1 MDDVLFLFDL
11 MPACTRY
18 ILTTVAQGAALPQK
32 LCSLLN
38 IHSLWQW
45 HILHIYVDPKHE
57 LDVPCDLY
65 VNHVKM
71 ALTYL
76 NSIAKKSQSFQGN
89 LNSIP

>member
-1 MDDVLFLFDL
+1 MLDDVLFLFDL

-18 ILTTVAQGAALPQK
+18 ILTTVAQGAALPQNYVV
-32 LCSLLN
+32 SL
-38 IHSLWQW
+38 IYISLWQW

-71 ALTYL
+71 ALT
-76 NSIAKKSQSFQGN
+76 
-89 LNSIP
+89 